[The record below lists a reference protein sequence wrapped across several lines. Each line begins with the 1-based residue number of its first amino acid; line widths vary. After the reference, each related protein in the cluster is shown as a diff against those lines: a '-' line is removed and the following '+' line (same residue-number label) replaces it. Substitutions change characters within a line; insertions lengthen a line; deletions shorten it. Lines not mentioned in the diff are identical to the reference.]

1 MDTYKVRHMK
11 KNSEHIISVPGSKS
25 ITNRALLLA
34 ALANGKSVLKGAL
47 FSDDSRYFL
56 QSLAD
61 LGFQTEID
69 EENTTVTV
77 TGYGGEIPKKDGEIY
92 VGSAGTAARFLT
104 CMCGLSSGTYIVKA
118 SEQMKRRPMKPLM
131 EVLISLGAKIRF
143 LEDEFHLPIAI
154 TGCGRL
160 EERKSIKLDISESTQ
175 FLSAILMT
183 SSMLKE
189 GLDIDITSEKKY
201 GSYIEITLKM
211 MKQFGVKVEFDG
223 SSYHI
228 SPNSSYNNI
237 IYQIEPDVSAACYFF
252 AMAAVTASKIKVN
265 NITKASMQGDI
276 RFLDVLVKMGCKVR
290 YESDGV
296 IVEGPDGK
304 LKGVEVNMNNFSDQT
319 MTLAAIAV
327 FADSVTRISGIGH
340 IRLQET
346 DRLSAIVNE
355 LRRMNIKTEYGKDYI
370 NIYPSIPA
378 PALIKTY
385 EDHRMAMAFTL
396 VGLVTDGIVI
406 DNPMCCRKTFENYF
420 EIVDRLCG

>member
-1 MDTYKVRHMK
+1 MDTYRVRQMK
-11 KNSEHIISVPGSKS
+11 KNSEHIVSVPGSKS

-34 ALANGKSVLKGAL
+34 ALANGKSVLKGTL

-56 QSLAD
+56 QSLVG
-61 LGFQTEID
+61 LGFEIETD
-69 EENTTVTV
+69 EKNTTVTV
-77 TGYGGEIPKKDGEIY
+77 TGLGGKLPKKDGEIY

-104 CMCGLSSGTYIVKA
+104 CMCGLSSGTYIINA

-131 EVLISLGAKIRF
+131 DMLMSIGAEIKF
-143 LEDEFHLPIAI
+143 LEEEFHLPIAI
-154 TGCGRL
+154 TGCGDIQG
-160 EERKSIKLDISESTQ
+160 RKRIKLDISESTQ

-183 SSMLKE
+183 SSMLKD
-189 GLDIDITSEKKY
+189 GLDIEITSPKKY

-211 MKQFGVKVEFDG
+211 MRQFGAEVKFDG

-228 SPNSSYNNI
+228 ASNSSYNSI
-237 IYQIEPDVSAACYFF
+237 TYQIEPDVSAACYFF

-265 NITKASMQGDI
+265 NITKSSMQGDI
-276 RFLDVLVKMGCKVR
+276 RFLEVLEQMGCKVI

-296 IVEGPDGK
+296 TVEGPNGK
-304 LKGVEVNMNNFSDQT
+304 LKGIEINMNNFSDQT

-327 FADSVTRISGIGH
+327 FADSVTKISGIGH

-355 LRRMNIKTEYGKDYI
+355 LTRMNIKTEYGEDYI
-370 NIYPSIPA
+370 NIYPSMPS
-378 PALIKTY
+378 PALIETY
-385 EDHRMAMAFTL
+385 DDHRMAMAFTL
-396 VGLVTDGIVI
+396 VGLVADGIVI

-420 EIVDRLCG
+420 EIVDEICV